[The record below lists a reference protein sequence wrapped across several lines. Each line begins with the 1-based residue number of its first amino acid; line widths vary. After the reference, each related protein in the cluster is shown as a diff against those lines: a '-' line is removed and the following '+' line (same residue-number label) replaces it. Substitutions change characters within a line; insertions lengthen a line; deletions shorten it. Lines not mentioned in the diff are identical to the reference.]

1 MRGSSSGLRHLRW
14 LLDRVGPS
22 PRLCLTRLISTPS
35 SDKSEGAQCL
45 MVNKDGH
52 EINEQVCHIG
62 TPKGASMCEC
72 VCAPAVRPARGRSQ
86 KLAPAGHAATDTKYR
101 AAPVELRQGGMRLGR
116 SSCGTCAGRVSPG
129 ALSEGAVPPLPLE
142 LRGLCQMRGTS
153 LHRRGDSPPTARDAE
168 RVCSREHR

>member
-1 MRGSSSGLRHLRW
+1 MRGSRSGLRHLRW

-52 EINEQVCHIG
+52 EINEQVCRIG
-62 TPKGASMCEC
+62 TPKGVSMCEC
-72 VCAPAVRPARGRSQ
+72 VSARRQCVGHEGGARSWPQ
-86 KLAPAGHAATDTKYR
+86 AAGHAATDTKYR
-101 AAPVELRQGGMRLGR
+101 AAPVELRQGGYARLGR
-116 SSCGTCAGRVSPG
+116 SSCGTCAGRVAPG

-142 LRGLCQMRGTS
+142 LRGLCEGAWHLSAHSGGAVPPLPHEMR
-153 LHRRGDSPPTARDAE
+153 
-168 RVCSREHR
+168 

>member
-1 MRGSSSGLRHLRW
+1 MRGSRSGLRHLRW

-62 TPKGASMCEC
+62 TPKGVSMCDC
-72 VCAPAVRPARGRSQ
+72 VCARRQCVGHKGGARSWPPA
-86 KLAPAGHAATDTKYR
+86 AGHAATDIKYR
-101 AAPVELRQGGMRLGR
+101 AASVGLRQGGMPAWAARAAALAR
-116 SSCGTCAGRVSPG
+116 G
-129 ALSEGAVPPLPLE
+129 A
-142 LRGLCQMRGTS
+142 
-153 LHRRGDSPPTARDAE
+153 
-168 RVCSREHR
+168 

>member
-1 MRGSSSGLRHLRW
+1 
-14 LLDRVGPS
+14 
-22 PRLCLTRLISTPS
+22 
-35 SDKSEGAQCL
+35 

-101 AAPVELRQGGMRLGR
+101 AAPVELRQGGMPAWAARAAALAR
-116 SSCGTCAGRVSPG
+116 G
-129 ALSEGAVPPLPLE
+129 A
-142 LRGLCQMRGTS
+142 
-153 LHRRGDSPPTARDAE
+153 
-168 RVCSREHR
+168 

>member
-1 MRGSSSGLRHLRW
+1 MRGSRSGLRHLRW

-62 TPKGASMCEC
+62 TPKGVIMCEC

-86 KLAPAGHAATDTKYR
+86 KLAPGSMTCCDGYQVPCRTCGAET
-101 AAPVELRQGGMRLGR
+101 GGYARLGR
-116 SSCGTCAGRVSPG
+116 SSCGTCAGRVAPG

-142 LRGLCQMRGTS
+142 LRGLCEGVRHLSAQEGRF
-153 LHRRGDSPPTARDAE
+153 PPYR
-168 RVCSREHR
+168 SRCGKSMLS